1 MDGEQRKALK
11 QWKARERADAR
22 ARFPLSDELLEAFF
36 AHVADRCREHGCD
49 HTRRFATEWLTARG
63 LRTLVVIEW
72 LDEHGGFCDCEVAN
86 VKSHW
91 NDNRLGAHM
100 GDDPGSDEDQQN

>member
-11 QWKARERADAR
+11 RWKGEERAAAR
-22 ARFPLSDELLEAFF
+22 ARFPLSDEMLEAFF
-36 AHVADRCREHGCD
+36 AHVEERKRERGCD
-49 HTRRFATEWLTARG
+49 HTRRFATEWLAARG
-63 LRTLVVIEW
+63 LRTLAVIEW

-91 NDNRLGAHM
+91 LDNRLEAHM
-100 GDDPGSDEDQQN
+100 GDDPGSDGDQN

>member
-1 MDGEQRKALK
+1 MDREQRKALK
-11 QWKARERADAR
+11 QWKARERAAAR

-36 AHVADRCREHGCD
+36 AHVERQVGERGCD
-49 HTRRFATEWLTARG
+49 HTRRAATEWLTARG
-63 LRTLVVIEW
+63 LRTLAVIEW

-100 GDDPGSDEDQQN
+100 GDDPGSDDDQN